1 MNILNLPEFEVLD
14 TIQDDH
20 DMTVIVKPVK
30 EPEACPECGGVEYYK
45 HGKSKRFVRDVN
57 SFGKRVGIEIHT
69 HRYKCRYCDTTFSQ
83 HYKSIDD
90 RDKIT
95 IRLREQIEKES
106 LKKPFANIAEEYSV
120 SPTTVKRIFNA
131 YIERLEKDM
140 TFLTPVILGIDEAH
154 LNKSM
159 RAVYT
164 DIIGRKVLDIQPSR
178 KKCDVKAFLSKL
190 PNKNN
195 IEVVTIDM
203 WRYYKEA
210 VYEELPKAKVIV
222 ERFHVIQLV
231 NNALEGE
238 RKSFKGSL
246 DRKQRS
252 KLLKDRFLLLRNK
265 EDLEPKQI
273 WDMQLM
279 FLDFPQLKLAYEL
292 KEQFRDIYKHDNR
305 EDALRAYE
313 DWKK

>member
-1 MNILNLPEFEVLD
+1 
-14 TIQDDH
+14 
-20 DMTVIVKPVK
+20 
-30 EPEACPECGGVEYYK
+30 
-45 HGKSKRFVRDVN
+45 
-57 SFGKRVGIEIHT
+57 
-69 HRYKCRYCDTTFSQ
+69 
-83 HYKSIDD
+83 
-90 RDKIT
+90 
-95 IRLREQIEKES
+95 
-106 LKKPFANIAEEYSV
+106 
-120 SPTTVKRIFNA
+120 
-131 YIERLEKDM
+131 M

-178 KKCDVKAFLSKL
+178 KKSDVKDFLSKL
-190 PNKNN
+190 PNKEN

-210 VYEELPKAKVIV
+210 AYEELPKAQVIV
-222 ERFHVIQLV
+222 DRFHVIQLV

-246 DRKQRS
+246 DKKQRS

-265 EDLEPKQI
+265 EDLNARQI

-292 KEQFRDIYKHDNR
+292 KEQFRDIYKHNNR
-305 EDALRAYE
+305 EDALKAYE
-313 DWKK
+313 DWKKAVPKDMKYYQDVIKTVDNWQYEIFNYFTCRITNAYTESLNNLIKNIEKAGRGYSFEVLRAKVLFGTSATRKPKYTRANTSNKTYTFTTAFSWNDFVGSTKLTEGFGVDIPQLLEVLESDKF